1 MKTSRLFAST
11 AMLALGVFL
20 WKGFVATGDGEGCKS
35 ADIKSPA
42 TLTAPTTASATAQPV
57 PAAVPL
63 SSVAHTPAV
72 AAVQPSAPL
81 ASATRAVG
89 TPAAADSASNALY
102 SPAGSVLKEAA
113 QPAAPGSVIVMKPMP
128 RRSLARDADTS
139 SSLDETRAT
148 TTADS
153 ALAPGSAQ
161 ARYRARAARRTQH
174 PVQAAKAKPSQHRHA
189 ATFEHPLGVR

>member
-1 MKTSRLFAST
+1 MKTARLFAST

-81 ASATRAVG
+81 ASATRA
-89 TPAAADSASNALY
+89 LY

-139 SSLDETRAT
+139 SSPDETRAT